1 MFIFS
6 DIASASSDKTI
17 KIWKTYYQSDFNTTI
32 NVDFLTT
39 MKNGA
44 WFTGSNENLTM
55 WNSNRNIRYTRTLS
69 DKISALLN
77 SNENLVIGFRSGH
90 IQVSLN
96 PTNESQLIRN
106 LSAHKSPVIAF
117 ANSSNYLVS
126 ASNDRSV
133 VVWDAINLINL
144 GLNFSS
150 RGKVL
155 SMIFFK

>member
-1 MFIFS
+1 
-6 DIASASSDKTI
+6 
-17 KIWKTYYQSDFNTTI
+17 
-32 NVDFLTT
+32 

-77 SNENLVIGFRSGH
+77 SNEK
-90 IQVSLN
+90 
-96 PTNESQLIRN
+96 NESQLIRN
-106 LSAHKSPVIAF
+106 LSAHTSPVIAF